1 MVAVFGMKNTY
12 DSFEHRPAAEGFAHI
27 KSFVLVGRR
36 VNPDLQWPVQQ
47 ASSYD
52 EWGKVLLCFPDSVTD
67 VEAHRGRGFD
77 RFR

>member
-1 MVAVFGMKNTY
+1 MKNTY
-12 DSFEHRPAAEGFAHI
+12 NSFEHRTASEGSAHI

-52 EWGKVLLCFPDSVTD
+52 EGGSLALFPRQYNQRSLSPPY
-67 VEAHRGRGFD
+67 F
-77 RFR
+77 